1 MFSAMLKM
9 TRKQAIRDRF
19 AENGIGEAL
28 LGATPESAKSS
39 IPGLIPAPESI
50 KVTGSATPLRRRS

>member
-9 TRKQAIRDRF
+9 TFKQAIRDQF
-19 AENGIGEAL
+19 AENGVDGAL
-28 LGATPESAKSS
+28 RDAIPESAKSS

-50 KVTGSATPLRRRS
+50 KVTGSTTPLRRRS